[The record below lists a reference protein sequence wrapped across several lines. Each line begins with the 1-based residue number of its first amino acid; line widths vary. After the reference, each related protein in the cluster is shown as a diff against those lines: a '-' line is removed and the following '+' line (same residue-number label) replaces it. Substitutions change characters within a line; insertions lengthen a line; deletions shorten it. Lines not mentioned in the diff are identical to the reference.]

1 MILIIV
7 GILIVV
13 LVLYVIVS
21 YNALVREKNKVKTNW
36 AQIDVVLKRRADL
49 IPNLVETVKGYAK
62 HEKET
67 LDSVMQARNTYM
79 NASIPSEQMEAA
91 GELTQALNKIMAI
104 SEAYPDLK
112 EDLGLLSAEKSVD
125 VPSCAENLS
134 TETMDFTESVTKFYA
149 VTDPDVQDLPIEEKP
164 ILQENNFVEDKTVNN
179 DVISAKTAAL
189 AEKFSKL

>member
-112 EDLGLLSAEKSVD
+112 AN
-125 VPSCAENLS
+125 A
-134 TETMDFTESVTKFYA
+134 
-149 VTDPDVQDLPIEEKP
+149 
-164 ILQENNFVEDKTVNN
+164 NFVSLQNELTQTEDKISFARQFYN
-179 DVISAKTAAL
+179 DSVYSYTNKLEMFPSSLIANLFHFERFDYFEINENDKDIP
-189 AEKFSKL
+189 EVKF